1 MGRGVNQ
8 GDSVPPTMFNII
20 VDAAVRE
27 TLQEI
32 CGPQEAQH
40 GFGWLAEEHDISF
53 YADDGWMQLLAGIFH
68 EPLFQVFLDVRKAY
82 N

>member
-53 YADDGWMQLLAGIFH
+53 YADDGWIVG
-68 EPLFQVFLDVRKAY
+68 
-82 N
+82 